1 MIQLEHLRIEEFRGI
16 REIDL
21 PLGSKSFV
29 VHGPN
34 GSGKSG
40 VVDAIDFAL
49 TGDIGRLAGS
59 GTGGVTLA
67 KHGPHV
73 RQRDNPAAAIVTLT
87 VKDIDT
93 GATAALKRSIKN
105 PAQFTLDPDT
115 TEMREAIAHA
125 QAHPEL
131 TLSRREII
139 KYVVSKPADRAQG
152 VQALLKL
159 ERLDLFRRL
168 LRSSRTKTSA
178 VLTTADSELKI
189 AEQSFTGHLDITSLL
204 TTEIAREINTRR
216 ETLGLETLA
225 DITIESDFLA
235 GITPAA
241 AARSFNLATALREVG
256 ELNQKL
262 TSIESIDEKR
272 IAISNILD
280 ELAEDP
286 ELLDA
291 LKHRALIEQ
300 GLASI
305 KSNSCPLCDKEW
317 DNADLLRE
325 HLQAKIE
332 RSEAAQALS
341 QRITTAGNEY
351 KIEVRTLRE
360 QVERVISISESHGD
374 DELPHLL
381 RTWSGSLLAH
391 AQSLGSLDALVAAHS
406 SLSVRQ
412 YEPPEGTTAK
422 LTSLGTGL
430 LAEPDQSATDDARTF
445 LTVAKDRW
453 TRVRLART
461 TQGKAKIVR
470 DTANSIYD
478 KYCGVAD
485 AHLAAL
491 YQTVEADFSSF
502 YQKINSDD
510 EGAFRAALQPAA
522 GSLDLSVDFYGL
534 GMFPPTAYHSEG
546 HQDGMGICLY
556 LALVK
561 QLLGSN
567 FRYAVLDDVVMSVD
581 VNHRRQFCELLK
593 AEFPDVQ
600 FIITTHDEVW
610 ARQMQSAGLITSK
623 AQARFFGWTVDGGP
637 VYEQGDIWERIEE
650 DVARNDIA
658 GAAHKL
664 RRRLEAAAADI
675 AEGIGGRVA
684 YRGDA
689 SYDLSE
695 LLDAVKGRHF
705 QLLKRA
711 ADSANSWN
719 DDHARQVVADRK
731 SERAAVLS
739 DQEGESWIINPLVH
753 NNDWTRASAADFRP
767 VLDATRVFL
776 DLFKCTNTDCGSW
789 VHVVGVPEESFRCA
803 WGTYNLNLRKK
814 P

>member
-1 MIQLEHLRIEEFRGI
+1 VIQLEHLRIEEFRGI
-16 REIDL
+16 REIDI

-49 TGDIGRLAGS
+49 TGNIGRLAGS

-73 RQRDNPAAAIVTLT
+73 HQRDNPAAAVVKLT

-93 GATAALKRSIKN
+93 GATATLKRNIKN
-105 PAQFTLDPDT
+105 PTQFTLDPDT
-115 TEMREAIAHA
+115 AQMRTAIAQA

-159 ERLDLFRRL
+159 ERLDLFRKL
-168 LRSSRTKTSA
+168 LKSSLTKISSE
-178 VLTTADSELKI
+178 LTTAESELNS
-189 AEQSFTGHLDITSLL
+189 ADRSFTGHLDITSLL
-204 TTEIAREINTRR
+204 TAEIAREINERR
-216 ETLGLETLA
+216 ETLGLESLSE
-225 DITIESDFLA
+225 ITIDSDFLA
-235 GITPAA
+235 GITPATA
-241 AARSFNLATALREVG
+241 TRSLNLATALREVG

-262 TSIESIDEKR
+262 TSFESIDEKR
-272 IAISNILD
+272 IAVSNILE
-280 ELAEDP
+280 ELDRDP
-286 ELLDA
+286 DLLDA

-305 KSNSCPLCDKEW
+305 NSSSCPLCDKEW
-317 DNADLLRE
+317 DDANLLRD
-325 HLQAKIE
+325 HLRAKVE
-332 RSEAAQALS
+332 RSEAARALS
-341 QRITTAGNEY
+341 QRITTAGDEY
-351 KIEVRTLRE
+351 KIEVEILRG
-360 QVERVISISESHGD
+360 QVEGVISISESYGD

-381 RTWSGSLLAH
+381 RNWSGSLLIH
-391 AQSLGSLDALVAAHS
+391 VQSLGSLDALVAARS

-412 YEPPEGTTAK
+412 YEPPEGTRAR
-422 LTSLGTGL
+422 LASLGIVL
-430 LAEPDQSATDDARTF
+430 LAGPDQSATEDARTF

-453 TRVRLART
+453 ARVRLART
-461 TQGKAKIVR
+461 TQAKAKAVNK
-470 DTANSIYD
+470 TARSIYD
-478 KYCGVAD
+478 KYCAVVD
-485 AHLAAL
+485 DHLTSL

-510 EGAFRAALQPAA
+510 EGAFRAELLPAA
-522 GSLDLSVDFYGL
+522 GSLDLSVNFYGL

-546 HQDGMGICLY
+546 HQDGMGICLF

-561 QLLGSN
+561 QILGSD
-567 FRYAVLDDVVMSVD
+567 FRFAVLDDVVMSID

-593 AEFPDVQ
+593 TEFPDVQ
-600 FIITTHDEVW
+600 FVITTHDEVW

-623 AQARFFGWTVDGGP
+623 AQARFFGWTVNGGP
-637 VYEQGDIWERIEE
+637 AYEQRDIWERIEV

-664 RRRLEAAAADI
+664 RRWLEAASADI
-675 AEGIGGRVA
+675 AENVGARVA

-689 SYDLSE
+689 NYDLSN
-695 LLDAVKGRHF
+695 LLDAVKGRHV

-711 ADSANSWN
+711 ADSANSWK
-719 DDHARQVVADRK
+719 DTEASQVVTGLKVART
-731 SERAAVLS
+731 SVIS
-739 DQEGESWIINPLVH
+739 DEEGEIWILNALVH
-753 NNDWTRASAADFRP
+753 NNDWTRASAADFQP
-767 VLDATRVFL
+767 ILDATRAFL
-776 DLFKCTNTDCGSW
+776 NLFKCTNTDCGSW
-789 VHVVGVPEESFRCA
+789 VHVAGMREECLRCA
-803 WGTYNLNLRKK
+803 CGTYNLNLLKK

>member
-40 VVDAIDFAL
+40 VVDAIDFVL

-73 RQRDNPAAAIVTLT
+73 HQRDNPAAAIVTLT

-105 PAQFTLDPDT
+105 PAQFTLNPDT
-115 TEMREAIAHA
+115 IEMREAIAHA

-168 LRSSRTKTSA
+168 LRSSLTKISGE
-178 VLTTADSELKI
+178 LTTADSELEI
-189 AEQSFTGHLDITSLL
+189 AERSFTGHLDITSLL
-204 TTEIAREINTRR
+204 TAEIVREINTRR
-216 ETLGLETLA
+216 ETLGLEKLTE
-225 DITIESDFLA
+225 ITIESDFLF

-241 AARSFNLATALREVG
+241 AARSFNLATAFREVG

-280 ELAEDP
+280 ELEEDP

-317 DNADLLRE
+317 DSADLLRE
-325 HLQAKIE
+325 HLEAKIK
-332 RSEAAQALS
+332 RSEVAKALS

-351 KIEVRTLRE
+351 KNEVRTLRE
-360 QVERVISISESHGD
+360 QVERVISVSESRGD

-381 RTWSGSLLAH
+381 RTWSGSLLTY
-391 AQSLGSLDALVAAHS
+391 AQSLESLDALVAARS
-406 SLSVRQ
+406 SLSVRK

-422 LTSLGTGL
+422 LTSLGTDL
-430 LAEPDQSATDDARTF
+430 LAEPDQSATDDARSF

-461 TQGKAKIVR
+461 TQAKAKSVQE
-470 DTANSIYD
+470 TAKSIYD
-478 KYCGVAD
+478 KYCAVAD

-510 EGAFRAALQPAA
+510 EGAFRAALQPSA

-581 VNHRRQFCELLK
+581 INHRRQFCELLK
-593 AEFPDVQ
+593 TEFPDVQ

-637 VYEQGDIWERIEE
+637 VYEQSDIWERIER

-658 GAAHKL
+658 AAAHKL
-664 RRRLEAAAADI
+664 RRRLEAAVADI

-689 SYDLSE
+689 NYDPSE
-695 LLDAVKGRHF
+695 LLDAVKGRHGD
-705 QLLKRA
+705 LLKRA
-711 ADSANSWN
+711 ADSANSWS
-719 DDHARQVVADRK
+719 DDQASQIVTDYK

-739 DQEGESWIINPLVH
+739 DQAGESWIINKLVH
-753 NNDWTRASAADFRP
+753 NNDWAHASAADFRP
-767 VLDATRVFL
+767 VLDATRAFL
-776 DLFKCTNTDCGSW
+776 NLFKCTNTDCDSW
-789 VHVVGVPEESFRCA
+789 VYVVGMPEESFRCA
-803 WGTYNLNLRKK
+803 CGTYNLNLRKK